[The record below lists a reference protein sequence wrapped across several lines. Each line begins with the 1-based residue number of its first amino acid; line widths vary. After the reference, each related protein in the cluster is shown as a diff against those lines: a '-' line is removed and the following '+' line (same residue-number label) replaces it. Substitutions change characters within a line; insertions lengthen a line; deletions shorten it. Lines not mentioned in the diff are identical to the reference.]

1 MNFFKSDNFHSFIW
15 FQRILT
21 YAKLVNFV
29 AVRWKKVPFY
39 SLFCWIKRRQFFK
52 ALKIKAYLWHISCF
66 VLPKLCD
73 GQKRAPQN
81 AFSLNAALLCVAVP
95 YTLRQKHY
103 QIWCNDPIL
112 LSDKWLVCWAIFL
125 PFCFI
130 SNGKLLSQFK
140 LKHSLFLDTH

>member
-1 MNFFKSDNFHSFIW
+1 MFRF
-15 FQRILT
+15 
-21 YAKLVNFV
+21 AKI
-29 AVRWKKVPFY
+29 VR
-39 SLFCWIKRRQFFK
+39 
-52 ALKIKAYLWHISCF
+52 
-66 VLPKLCD
+66 
-73 GQKRAPQN
+73 RAPQN

-130 SNGKLLSQFK
+130 SKLVMGRTPFYRTSIELEHHFLNIERTWLCSSIGNRTRTRYFGLRMNKHRTSTLIGLS
-140 LKHSLFLDTH
+140 LDLQNYSST